1 MYPCNSK
8 QNSEKSRGREVA
20 VTPKTD
26 KKTDVLQIRE
36 LKKKNINIQY
46 NSGSLSAQL
55 F

>member
-8 QNSEKSRGREVA
+8 QNSEKSGGREVA

-36 LKKKNINIQY
+36 FLKKTLTYNIIP
-46 NSGSLSAQL
+46 SH
-55 F
+55 

>member
-8 QNSEKSRGREVA
+8 QNSEKSGGREVA

-36 LKKKNINIQY
+36 LKKKKLTYNIIQ
-46 NSGSLSAQL
+46 GH
-55 F
+55 